1 MNKSPRYEFLSPEW
15 FIALQAMLMQAVDAA
30 GDLDGVRWSACEV
43 FTDLPPHLLQG
54 GNGSIAWHYYLV
66 DGVVQFG
73 YGEREDVDF
82 RAVLDYGTARELAR
96 IVVGGDEAARQEME
110 SKAIA
115 AIQAGKGQMF
125 GSRDNRPAQLA
136 NYHDALARMTR

>member
-1 MNKSPRYEFLSPEW
+1 MNESPRYEFLSPEW

-30 GDLDGVRWSACEV
+30 GDMSGAKWSACEV

-66 DGVVQFG
+66 DGVVRFG
-73 YGEREDVDF
+73 YGERQDVDF
-82 RAVLDYGTARELAR
+82 RAVLEYATAHELAR
-96 IVVGGDEAARQEME
+96 IVVGGDDAAQQAMEA
-110 SKAIA
+110 KAFA
-115 AIQAGKGQMF
+115 AIQEGKGQIF
-125 GSRDNRPAQLA
+125 GSRDNRPEQLA